1 MSIVSP
7 ESMSIVSPESKESD
21 KAFPAAEKR
30 RFDLSGS
37 IAGGYTMK
45 VAGCCQLRGL
55 TSTIPT
61 EANEG

>member
-1 MSIVSP
+1 
-7 ESMSIVSPESKESD
+7 MSIVSPESKESD